1 MVNVFCWYI
10 RCNEIT
16 MLKIHIQNKPLFLV
30 DLVENEVNDYLHRR
44 DTLYIDEL
52 NPAGV
57 RTMLQELEKP
67 DYYAGVYLHS
77 KLNELLDAFKAELTV
92 IQAAG
97 GLVYTDKSEL
107 LLIFRKG
114 KWDLPKGKLDEGE
127 DLETC
132 ALREIEEET
141 GAQNLT
147 LERPLHVTY
156 HTYHEN
162 GKHILKESHWY
173 LIKTP
178 KAMDL
183 QAQTEEDIEKCEWVA
198 SSNLAT
204 YLANMHASII
214 DVINIGIKEL
224 EKESV

>member
-1 MVNVFCWYI
+1 
-10 RCNEIT
+10 
-16 MLKIHIQNKPLFLV
+16 MLKIHIQNKPLYLSDQV
-30 DLVENEVNDYLHRR
+30 NEEINDYLHRQE
-44 DTLYIDEL
+44 TLFIDEL

-57 RTMLQELEKP
+57 RTMVQELEKP
-67 DYYAGVYLHS
+67 EYYAGVYLH
-77 KLNELLDAFKAELTV
+77 KNLDELLNAFKAELTV

-97 GLVYTDKSEL
+97 GLVYTEQSEI

-127 DLETC
+127 DLEEC

-147 LERPLHVTY
+147 LEKPLHITY
-156 HTYHEN
+156 HTYHEK

-173 LIKTP
+173 LIRTP
-178 KAMDL
+178 KATEL
-183 QAQTEEDIEKCEWVA
+183 QAQTEEDIEKCEWVP

-204 YLANMHASII
+204 YIANMHASII
-214 DVINIGIKEL
+214 DVINIGTKEL
-224 EKESV
+224 KKESV